1 MGEKLSFSKCSLN
14 VTEEKFAIMH
24 HEDKSAKDP
33 VKMKVIAD
41 TAVND

>member
-1 MGEKLSFSKCSLN
+1 MDETLSFAKCSLN
-14 VTEEKFAIMH
+14 VIEEKFAIMDH
-24 HEDKSAKDP
+24 DDKTCKDP